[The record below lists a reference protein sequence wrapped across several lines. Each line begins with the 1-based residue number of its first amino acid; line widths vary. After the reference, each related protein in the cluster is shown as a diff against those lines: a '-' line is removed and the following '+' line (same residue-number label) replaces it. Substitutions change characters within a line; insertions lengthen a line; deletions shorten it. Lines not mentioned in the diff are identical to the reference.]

1 MNMEQMYPLNINSL
15 TYQPV
20 IIQVF
25 LNNEMFNFRM
35 LKNYHEKK
43 KLTSLMKNVRIS
55 PGYFK

>member
-1 MNMEQMYPLNINSL
+1 MNMEQIYPLNINSL

-43 KLTSLMKNVRIS
+43 INKFNEECKNFPWI
-55 PGYFK
+55 F

>member
-1 MNMEQMYPLNINSL
+1 MNMEQIYPLNINSL

-35 LKNYHEKK
+35 LKNSHEKK
-43 KLTSLMKNVRIS
+43 INKFNEECKNFPWI
-55 PGYFK
+55 F

>member
-1 MNMEQMYPLNINSL
+1 MNMEQIYPLNINSL

-43 KLTSLMKNVRIS
+43 INKFYEECKNFPWI
-55 PGYFK
+55 F

>member
-1 MNMEQMYPLNINSL
+1 MNMEQIYPLNINSL

-43 KLTSLMKNVRIS
+43 LTSLMKNVRIS

>member
-1 MNMEQMYPLNINSL
+1 MNMEQIYPLNINSL

-20 IIQVF
+20 IIRVF

-43 KLTSLMKNVRIS
+43 INKFNEECKNFPWI
-55 PGYFK
+55 F

>member
-1 MNMEQMYPLNINSL
+1 MEQIYPLNINSL

-43 KLTSLMKNVRIS
+43 LTSLMKNVRIS
-55 PGYFK
+55 PGYFE

>member
-1 MNMEQMYPLNINSL
+1 MNMEQIYPLNINSL

-43 KLTSLMKNVRIS
+43 N
-55 PGYFK
+55 